1 MFTLRQIRVI
11 EVSSWK
17 VQQGHYLYFN
27 MEDEKRLAKIGSI
40 ASSPLPVTRDPLS
53 FSAIISWLLI
63 IPRRF
68 WYKLNVSQSEVPCTA

>member
-1 MFTLRQIRVI
+1 
-11 EVSSWK
+11 
-17 VQQGHYLYFN
+17 